1 VATEEDSGGLEA
13 ARPAQLKGHMHF
25 SSEPRRDGYRPIV
38 EPLWAWAQTVGI
50 PQRQQSLLVLSAA
63 RRLDTG
69 HLQVERVRD
78 GIDSLLSLSSPAGR
92 EQLYEVLG
100 DAEIALI
107 ALNRA
112 ITMAAKLNGLYRLPV
127 SYPKIVSE
135 KRSLLDNLRDAY
147 EHVDD
152 RALDRIHGKAAGE
165 EAMLGFRSFSVL
177 IEERRFTDGND
188 TPWLA
193 RGDDAPRD
201 RNARLP
207 REVMGGTGR
216 ASKSGYSRRVVR
228 GLHEREAACSATCV
242 TPTSTWTS
250 GR

>member
-147 EHVDD
+147 EHVTI
-152 RALDRIHGKAAGE
+152 AHWIA
-165 EAMLGFRSFSVL
+165 S
-177 IEERRFTDGND
+177 
-188 TPWLA
+188 
-193 RGDDAPRD
+193 
-201 RNARLP
+201 
-207 REVMGGTGR
+207 TGR
-216 ASKSGYSRRVVR
+216 RRGKRRCWGSGRSASLLRSAGSPMATTHL
-228 GLHEREAACSATCV
+228 GLHEEMTRLVIATRDYLVKSWAELVARANRAIRGESLGVC
-242 TPTSTWTS
+242 TSEKQ
-250 GR
+250 RARQPA

>member
-1 VATEEDSGGLEA
+1 MTGATTGATGGRIGRVDRPTIQSVTTEEDSGVLGA

-78 GIDSLLSLSSPAGR
+78 GIDSLPSLSSPAGR

-112 ITMAAKLNGLYRLPV
+112 ITMAAKLSGLYRLPV
-127 SYPKIVSE
+127 SFPKIVSE

-188 TPWLA
+188 TLGLDEEMTRLVIATRDYLVKSWAELVA
-193 RGDDAPRD
+193 RA
-201 RNARLP
+201 N
-207 REVMGGTGR
+207 R
-216 ASKSGYSRRVVR
+216 AIR
-228 GLHEREAACSATCV
+228 GES
-242 TPTSTWTS
+242 
-250 GR
+250 